1 MNYPVLL
8 RRGLFGGEQPL
19 NSVTL
24 DPAVMNSISAYA
36 GSYHILEMGRHFND
50 YVLSAAG
57 LPTFPQ
63 CAGLPPAYPFL
74 ALSNKQRAA
83 GVTGNIGEGVCG
95 VVADAIFGMP
105 FGDYIHIKLKPAAG
119 LRKTPDYMFRLGPY
133 LPAVWHA
140 ALGALPAPLP
150 VWWPVESK
158 ARTTR
163 GSVDTAVRSEA
174 LLQLA
179 SFWYS
184 IRNSFPNAVGF
195 GMTVGFA
202 YETNPRVLINVF
214 LPSNQAALQ
223 VYIASK
229 ANYNAF
235 RVEIK
240 AQPNLIRSRLYD
252 C

>member
-1 MNYPVLL
+1 MIYPVLV

-24 DPAVMNSISAYA
+24 DPIVMNSISAYA
-36 GSYHILEMGRHFND
+36 GSYHILSMGRHFND
-50 YVLSAAG
+50 YVISAAG
-57 LPTFPQ
+57 PPVFPP
-63 CAGLPPAYPFL
+63 CMGLPRAYPFL
-74 ALSNKQRAA
+74 ALSNKLRAA

-105 FGDYIHIKLKPAAG
+105 LGAFLHVKLKPAAG
-119 LRKTPDYMFRLGPY
+119 LRKTPDYMFRLGPF
-133 LPAVWHA
+133 LRGVWPAV
-140 ALGALPAPLP
+140 LPALPAALP
-150 VWWPVESK
+150 TWWPVESK

-163 GSVDTAVRSEA
+163 GSVDAAVSSEA
-174 LLQLA
+174 LPQLA

-202 YETNPRVLINVF
+202 YEANPRVLINVF
-214 LPSNQAALQ
+214 LPSNQARLQ
-223 VYIASK
+223 TYLASK
-229 ANYNAF
+229 ATYDAF
-235 RVEIK
+235 RKHIEK
-240 AQPNLIRSRLYD
+240 YPNRITRCLHD